1 MRADLPPEAFT
12 KDTLQEAFQW
22 LQTQPEPVRASI
34 HTPERL
40 VSLYR
45 KSQRLDQNNDAP
57 VSSKK
62 FIDDLKNLAT
72 SLNEFS
78 TPVTSTPS
86 RKPDIPTPV
95 SVTKPSPVETFVEPK
110 IEPKKMVSSTSTST
124 ISSFIENKTMT
135 STVTTDSTDELD
147 SISQSRIQEVQKRFN
162 LSTENEALRLLITLG
177 FEKFSEFK

>member
-40 VSLYR
+40 VSLFR
-45 KSQRLDQNNDAP
+45 KSQRLDQNSDAP

-78 TPVTSTPS
+78 TPQNTPS
-86 RKPDIPTPV
+86 MPPTPATV
-95 SVTKPSPVETFVEPK
+95 ARPQPFETFVEPRV
-110 IEPKKMVSSTSTST
+110 EPKKVVSSTSTSRV
-124 ISSFIENKTMT
+124 SSIIENRTTT
-135 STVTTDSTDELD
+135 STITAGSAELD
-147 SISQSRIQEVQKRFN
+147 SLSKERVLEVRKRFN
-162 LSTENEALRLLITLG
+162 LSTENEALRLLVTLG
-177 FEKFSEFK
+177 FEKFSQFD